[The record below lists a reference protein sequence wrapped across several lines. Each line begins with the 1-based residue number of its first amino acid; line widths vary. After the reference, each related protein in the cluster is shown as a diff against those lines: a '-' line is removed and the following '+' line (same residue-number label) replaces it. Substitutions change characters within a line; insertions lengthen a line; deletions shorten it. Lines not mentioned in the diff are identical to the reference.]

1 MTKYNPIIESPEATV
16 VAEYSSVAE
25 KSTAYQSEAAL
36 ERAFIEQLQKQAYEY
51 LPIKNEADLVANLRR
66 QLEKLNG
73 VQFND
78 REWQRFF
85 VGEIANQN
93 DGIVD
98 KTRKIQIKDTAIS
111 FKFDDGISRN
121 IRLLDKRN
129 IHNNGLQVINQYVN
143 NDGNH
148 DNRYDVTILVN
159 GLPLVHVELKRR
171 GVDIREAF
179 DQIDRYQRDS
189 FWAGSGLYEYIQIFV
204 ISNGTYTKY
213 YSNTTRDQHIREV
226 NSNSNTKST
235 KKTSNSFEFTC
246 WWADANNRPITDL
259 VDFTKTFFAKHT
271 ILNILT
277 KYCVLTCDD
286 LLLVMRPYQIV
297 AAERILNQIEIAHN
311 YKLQGTIDAG
321 GYIWHTTGSGKTL
334 TSFKTAQLASQLDY
348 IDKVMFVVDRKDL
361 DYQTMKEY
369 DRFQKGAANGNRNTK
384 VLEKQLYSNAPD
396 KKIIITT
403 IQKLDNFIKR
413 NIGQSVLDKQIVM
426 IFDECHRSQFG
437 DMGKAIRKHFKNYYM
452 FGFTGTPIFAA
463 NASTAGAPDFKTT
476 EQTFGKR
483 LHTYTIVNAINDKNV
498 LPFHVEYIKT
508 IGKKEDVEDKR
519 VAGIDE
525 NSAWLASDRIC
536 EVVKYI
542 LKNFN
547 RLTMRE
553 VGTYEFTKLIN
564 ISEVAA
570 TRSGKRAK
578 EQKERTRLRGFNSL
592 FAVSST
598 QAARMYYQEFKR
610 QLADVPEG
618 RRLKVATI
626 FSYAPNEDV
635 SAMANGVLDDE
646 NSDGLDG
653 LDQASRDFL
662 DMAIDDYNAMFG
674 TQYDTSS
681 EGFQNYYK
689 DVSLRMKN
697 RELDLLIVVNM
708 FLTGFDATTLN
719 TLWVDKNLRMHGLIQ
734 AYSRTNRILNSVKT
748 YGNVV
753 SFRNLQQATDD
764 ALALFGDKDA
774 SGIVLLRPFGDYF
787 NGYEQNGRHVKGY
800 AELIDKLLTEYPMD
814 RQLETDEEKKE
825 FVKLFGNILR
835 ARNILVSFDEFESQD
850 MLAPRQL
857 QDQQSR
863 YLQIYDDIRRKPGE
877 RENIADDVVFEME
890 LIRQIDI
897 NIDYILA
904 LIEKYHDS
912 NQQDRDIK
920 INIDKAIESSL
931 ELRDKKDLIEK
942 FIASLSSS
950 TGNIYDDW
958 QDFIQSEKT
967 RELDKIIADEN
978 LDKQKTYEFM
988 RRSFVKGEVSD
999 TGTAITRILPP
1010 VSFFDRGAKRATI
1023 RERVYQK
1030 LKAFFNRFFNIADE

>member
-1 MTKYNPIIESPEATV
+1 MTQYNPILESPEATV

-25 KSTAYQSEAAL
+25 KSAAYQSEAAL
-36 ERAFIEQLQKQAYEY
+36 EQAFIEQLQKQAYEY
-51 LPIKNEADLVANLRR
+51 LPIKTEADLIANLRR

-85 VGEIANQN
+85 IGEIANQN

-111 FKFDDGISRN
+111 FKFDDGTSRN
-121 IRLLDKRN
+121 IRLLDKRS
-129 IHNNGLQVINQYVN
+129 IHNNSLQVINQYVN

-148 DNRYDVTILVN
+148 DTRYDVTILVN
-159 GLPLVHVELKRR
+159 GLPLIHVELKRR

-179 DQIDRYQRDS
+179 NQIDRYQRDS

-226 NSNSNTKST
+226 NSNSHNKST
-235 KKTSNSFEFTC
+235 KKTSNSYEFTC
-246 WWADANNRPITDL
+246 WWADANNHPITDL
-259 VDFTKTFFAKHT
+259 MDFTKTFFAKHT
-271 ILNILT
+271 ILNILA
-277 KYCVLTCDD
+277 KYCVLTCDN

-311 YKLQGTIDAG
+311 YKLQGTIEAG

-384 VLEKQLYSNAPD
+384 ILERQLYSDAPD

-413 NIGQSVLDKQIVM
+413 NVGQSVLDKQIVM

-437 DMGKAIRKHFKNYYM
+437 DMGKAIRKNFKNYYM

-463 NASTAGAPDFKTT
+463 NASTAGSPDFKTT
-476 EQTFGKR
+476 GQTFGKR

-498 LPFHVEYIKT
+498 LPFHVDYVKT
-508 IGKKEDVEDKR
+508 IAEKEGVEDEK
-519 VAGIDE
+519 VVDIDE
-525 NSAWLASDRIC
+525 SSAWMAPARIR

-542 LKNFN
+542 LKNFDKK
-547 RLTMRE
+547 TMRD

-564 ISEVAA
+564 ISDVA
-570 TRSGKRAK
+570 RSCRGID
-578 EQKERTRLRGFNSL
+578 EQKERTRLRGFNSI

-598 QAARMYYQEFKR
+598 VAARMYYLEFKR

-626 FSYAPNEDV
+626 FSYAANED
-635 SAMANGVLDDE
+635 AAEAANGVLDDE

-662 DMAIDDYNAMFG
+662 DMAIGDYNAMFG
-674 TQYDTSS
+674 TQYDTSA
-681 EGFQNYYK
+681 EGFQSYYK

-748 YGNVV
+748 YGNIV

-863 YLQIYDDIRRKPGE
+863 YLQIYDDIRPKLGE

-988 RRSFVKGEVSD
+988 RRSFVRGEVTD

-1010 VSFFDRGAKRATI
+1010 VSFFDHDAKRVTI
-1023 RERVYQK
+1023 RQRVYEK
-1030 LKAFFNRFFNIADE
+1030 LCTFFNRFFNIADE

>member
-25 KSTAYQSEAAL
+25 KSTAYQGEAAL
-36 ERAFIEQLQKQAYEY
+36 ENAFIEQLQKQAYEY
-51 LPIKNEADLVANLRR
+51 LPIKTEADLVANLRR

-85 VGEIANQN
+85 TGEIANQN

-98 KTRKIQIKDTAIS
+98 KTRKIQVKDTAIS
-111 FKFDDGISRN
+111 FKFDDGTSRN
-121 IRLLDKRN
+121 IRLLDKRS
-129 IHNNGLQVINQYVN
+129 IHNNSLQVINQYVN

-148 DNRYDVTILVN
+148 DTRYDVTILVN
-159 GLPLVHVELKRR
+159 GLPLIHVELKRR

-179 DQIDRYQRDS
+179 NQIDRYQRDS

-226 NSNSNTKST
+226 NSNNHNKST
-235 KKTSNSFEFTC
+235 KKTSNSYEFTC
-246 WWADANNRPITDL
+246 WWADANNHPITDL
-259 VDFTKTFFAKHT
+259 MDFTKTFFAKHT
-271 ILNILT
+271 ILNILA

-311 YKLQGTIDAG
+311 YKLQGTIEAG

-369 DRFQKGAANGNRNTK
+369 DRFQKGAANGNRNTRI
-384 VLEKQLYSNAPD
+384 LERQLYSDAPD

-413 NIGQSVLDKQIVM
+413 NVGQSVLDKQIVM

-437 DMGKAIRKHFKNYYM
+437 DMGKAIRKNFKNYYM

-463 NASTAGAPDFKTT
+463 NASTAGSPDFKTT

-498 LPFHVEYIKT
+498 LPFHVDYVKT
-508 IGKKEDVEDKR
+508 IAEKECVEDEK

-525 NSAWLASDRIC
+525 NSAWMAPARIR

-542 LKNFN
+542 LKNFDKK
-547 RLTMRE
+547 TMRD

-564 ISEVAA
+564 ISDVA
-570 TRSGKRAK
+570 RSRRSIN
-578 EQKERTRLRGFNSL
+578 EQKERTRLRGFNSI

-598 QAARMYYQEFKR
+598 VAARMYYLEFKR

-626 FSYAPNEDV
+626 FSYAANED
-635 SAMANGVLDDE
+635 AAEAANGVLDDE
-646 NSDGLDG
+646 NSDGLEG

-662 DMAIDDYNAMFG
+662 DMAIGDYNAMFG
-674 TQYDTSS
+674 TQYDTSAD
-681 EGFQNYYK
+681 GFQSYYK

-734 AYSRTNRILNSVKT
+734 AYSRTNRILNSVKS
-748 YGNVV
+748 YGNII
-753 SFRNLQQATDD
+753 SFRNLQRATDD

-774 SGIVLLRPFGDYF
+774 SGIVLLRSFDDYF

-800 AELIDKLLTEYPMD
+800 TELIDRLLTEFPMD
-814 RQLETDEEKKE
+814 RRLEADEDKRE

-835 ARNILVSFDEFESQD
+835 ARNILVSFDEFEAQD
-850 MLAPRQL
+850 TLAPRQL

-863 YLQIYDDIRRKPGE
+863 YLQIYDDIRPQSGE
-877 RENIADDVVFEME
+877 RESIADDVVFEME

-904 LIEKYHDS
+904 LIEKYHAS

-931 ELRDKKDLIEK
+931 ELRDKKDLIER
-942 FIASLSSS
+942 FIATLGES
-950 TGNIYDDW
+950 TDVFTQW
-958 QDFIQSEKT
+958 QQFIKSEKT
-967 RELDKIIADEN
+967 RELDQIIEDEN
-978 LDKQKTYEFM
+978 LDREQTYKFM
-988 RRSFVKGEVSD
+988 QRSFVNGEVSD
-999 TGTAITRILPP
+999 TGTAITKILPP
-1010 VSFFDRGAKRATI
+1010 VSFFDRESAKRATM
-1023 RERVYQK
+1023 RERVYEK
-1030 LKAFFNRFFNIADE
+1030 LKAFFNRFFGIADE

>member
-1 MTKYNPIIESPEATV
+1 MTQYNPILESPEATV
-16 VAEYSSVAE
+16 VAEYDSVAE
-25 KSTAYQSEAAL
+25 RSAAYQSESAL
-36 ERAFIEQLQKQAYEY
+36 EQAFIEQLQKQAYEY
-51 LPIKNEADLVANLRR
+51 LSIKTEAVLIANLRH
-66 QLEKLNG
+66 QLEKLNN
-73 VQFND
+73 VKFND
-78 REWQRFF
+78 DEWQRFF
-85 VGEIANQN
+85 IGEIANQN
-93 DGIVD
+93 DDIVA

-129 IHNNGLQVINQYVN
+129 IHNNYLQVINQYETEG
-143 NDGNH
+143 GNH
-148 DNRYDVTILVN
+148 SNRYDVTILVN

-179 DQIDRYQRDS
+179 NQINRYQRDS
-189 FWAGSGLYEYIQIFV
+189 FWADSGLFEYVQIFV

-226 NSNSNTKST
+226 AVGDNKST
-235 KKTSNSFEFTC
+235 KKTSNSYEFTC

-311 YKLQGTIDAG
+311 YKLQGTVDAG

-348 IDKVMFVVDRKDL
+348 IDKVLFVVDRKDL
-361 DYQTMKEY
+361 DYQTIKEY

-384 VLEKQLYSNAPD
+384 ILEGQLYSDAPD

-413 NIGQSVLDKQIVM
+413 NTGETVMDKQIVM

-437 DMGKAIRKHFKNYYM
+437 DMGKSIRKNFKNYYM

-463 NASTAGAPDFKTT
+463 NASTAGQPDFKTT

-498 LPFHVEYIKT
+498 LPFHVDYIKT
-508 IGKKEDVEDKR
+508 IQEKDG
-519 VAGIDE
+519 VADAQVVGIDE
-525 NSAWLASDRIC
+525 DSAWMAPARIST
-536 EVVKYI
+536 VVKYI
-542 LKNFN
+542 REHFDQKTMRNVGSYEFN
-547 RLTMRE
+547 RLVNIDE
-553 VGTYEFTKLIN
+553 VI
-564 ISEVAA
+564 
-570 TRSGKRAK
+570 RPHGKAD
-578 EQKERTRLRGFNSL
+578 EQKQRQRLRGFNSI

-598 QAARMYYQEFKR
+598 RAAMMYYDEFKR
-610 QLADVPEG
+610 QQADTPEG
-618 RRLKVATI
+618 RRLKIATI
-626 FSYAPNEDV
+626 FSYTANEQDPSEAV
-635 SAMANGVLDDE
+635 NGVLDDE
-646 NSDGLDG
+646 NSDSVSG
-653 LDQASRDFL
+653 LDQPTRDFL
-662 DMAIDDYNAMFG
+662 EGAIADYNQMFSM
-674 TQYDTSS
+674 QFDTSS
-681 EGFQNYYK
+681 EGFQSYYK

-748 YGNVV
+748 YGNIV

-774 SGIVLLRPFGDYF
+774 SGIVLLRSFGDYF
-787 NGYEQNGRHVKGY
+787 NGYEQNGRHVNGY
-800 AELIDKLLTEYPMD
+800 TELIEQLLTEFPMD
-814 RQLETDEEKKE
+814 RQLTGEEDKKQ

-835 ARNILVSFDEFESQD
+835 ARNILTAFDEF
-850 MLAPRQL
+850 APNDPLSPREL

-863 YLQIYDDIRRKPGE
+863 YIETYQEIRPNPAH

-890 LIRQIDI
+890 LIRQVDI

-920 INIDKAIESSL
+920 INIDKAIDSSL

-942 FIASLSSS
+942 FIATLGDS
-950 TGNIYDDW
+950 TGDVFADW
-958 QDFIQSEKT
+958 QRFVQSEKT
-967 RELDKIIADEN
+967 KELDQIIADER
-978 LDKQKTYEFM
+978 LDKEKTYEFM
-988 RRSFVKGEVSD
+988 RRSFVRGEVTD

-1010 VSFFDRGAKRATI
+1010 ASFFDPDARRTTM
-1023 RERVYQK
+1023 RERVYNK
-1030 LKAFFNRFFNIADE
+1030 LKDFFNRFFAIADE